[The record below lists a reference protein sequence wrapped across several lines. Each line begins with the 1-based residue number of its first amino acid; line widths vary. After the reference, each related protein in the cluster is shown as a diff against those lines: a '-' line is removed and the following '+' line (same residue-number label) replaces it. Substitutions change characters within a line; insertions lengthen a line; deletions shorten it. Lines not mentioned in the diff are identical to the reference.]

1 MTEQTVAGLI
11 EQKKIPFLRTGTQ
24 WMAEAPSVSG
34 FRFDLQFFAAGDSDK
49 TEEPTQRRKDE
60 ARKKGQVAK
69 SAELSS
75 ILVLLTLFLI
85 LNMMGG
91 WFYSSLSSYMKNN
104 LGPAALTKELSET
117 NVGSIMFQHIA
128 FFFQIFL
135 PLGLGAMAVALA
147 VNFLQVGFLFTTEPL
162 KPKFSKLNPINGF
175 RRIFS
180 AQGLVELVKSALK
193 LVIVSYFVYSTLKS
207 RILILLDTVKQ
218 SPLDVAKVIWS
229 IIYQVAVK
237 VCMFLLILA
246 VFDYI
251 YQRWHLKKSL
261 RMTKKEVQDEFKQ
274 TEGNPQIKNK
284 IRQRQRQIAARRMMQ
299 DVPKADVVI
308 TNPTHLA
315 IALRYDSSSM
325 AAPMVVAKGEGFI
338 AEKIKELAKVS
349 GVTLVENKPLAQAL
363 YKAVDIGEAVPAKLY
378 QAVAEV
384 LAFVYRLKRGGARPG
399 ARDNGQQAR
408 GMRA

>member
-1 MTEQTVAGLI
+1 MTEQTVAGGLI
-11 EQKKIPFLRTGTQ
+11 GENKIPFLGTKTRL
-24 WMAEAPSVSG
+24 AADAPSASG

-49 TEEPTQRRKDE
+49 TEEPTQRRKEE

-75 ILVLLTLFLI
+75 IIVLLTLFFI
-85 LNMMGG
+85 LNILGG
-91 WFYSSLSSYMKNN
+91 WFYSLLSSYMKNN

-117 NVGSIMFQHIA
+117 NVGNILFQHIA

-147 VNFLQVGFLFTTEPL
+147 VNFIQVGFLFTAETL
-162 KPKFSKLNPINGF
+162 KPKFNRINPINGF
-175 RRIFS
+175 RRVFS
-180 AQGLVELVKSALK
+180 TQGLVELVKSALK
-193 LVIVSYFVYSTLKS
+193 LVIVTYFVYSTLKG
-207 RILILLDTVKQ
+207 RIMALFDTVKQ

-237 VCMFLLILA
+237 ICIFLLILA

-251 YQRWHLKKSL
+251 YQRWQLKKSL
-261 RMTKKEVQDEFKQ
+261 RMTKKEVQDEYKQ

-299 DVPKADVVI
+299 EVPKADVVI

-315 IALRYDSSSM
+315 VALRYDSSSM
-325 AAPMVVAKGEGFI
+325 AAPVVVAKGEGFI

-363 YKAVDIGEAVPAKLY
+363 YKTVDIGEAVPAKLY

-384 LAFVYRLKRGGARPG
+384 LAFVYRLKRGGTRPG
-399 ARDNGQQAR
+399 GARREA
-408 GMRA
+408 